1 MQTLWYSVNITVKIK
16 VNSIV
21 WWNFW
26 SKVDYICSVY
36 INHDIRTQEWNDV
49 FINNSSRSAQDN
61 HWKSLIEKKS
71 NFDKF
76 CKWLINIIIE
86 DLNIKICCF
95 ESKQL
100 ISISQIWVKWNLWN
114 EMKKLELNCYI
125 NIYLEEIHELE
136 ISE

>member
-71 NFDKF
+71 NFDRF

-114 EMKKLELNCYI
+114 EMKWKNLNSI
-125 NIYLEEIHELE
+125 VTSTFILKRFMN
-136 ISE
+136 